1 MYLREA
7 RHLDKFIYTLSNR
20 SFYEPFEREYMPL
33 PEYVDITSSI
43 LEDYDMRWKT
53 TRDGFWFHVHP
64 PHPTLPSQGWKIHIS
79 ATITNAPSILR
90 IVARIALLNNTAFKF
105 ALDRN
110 ILSMITSKRWDRG
123 SSGKFITLYP
133 LTTPS
138 FRFLIEQ
145 LYNELQHQEGPYILS
160 DKRYKDCRV
169 LYYRY
174 GGIKQTTRL
183 NFRGESIP
191 VLLSPD
197 GDLIPDIRTP
207 YFHCP
212 SWTQDPFPSNY
223 VESQESTLNDGKYL
237 VKQAL
242 SFSNSGGVYL
252 AQDQTTGVEVIIK
265 EARPHTLQDGRGND
279 AITLLK
285 KEYDILQ
292 LFRDTGIAPLPI
304 GSFYDWEHFYIVQE
318 YVLGTS
324 IREHLLG
331 ESTLMLAR
339 PSLADN
345 ENFYR
350 TFTGLFK
357 SFCSVVRTLHERSV
371 IFGDLSASNIKIDPI
386 NYSVRLLDF
395 EGAQRLGM
403 DDATFLYTPGFKDPL
418 TFNSM
423 PEKKDD
429 LYALAAIMLYTIFP
443 VHALSSLRNDIYETV
458 LSTLLED
465 IGWADTKIFTVI
477 NGLSKGVLSCTQAI
491 NMLDAPGHV
500 LEPHYS
506 DTVTADDCKDMI
518 QGLGHFI
525 LANMHP
531 SDSYL
536 FPADPYVYRTNPLSL
551 GFGACGVLYALAKCG
566 FEVPHVA
573 FEWLERTVQGASID
587 SYPPGLLTGYSGI
600 AWVLS
605 ELGITDLATV
615 AMERANTSPLLYEH
629 HSYLY
634 GMAGIGLANLHFYL
648 LTQEQKYLAMAE
660 QLAQRLI
667 ASSHEDEL
675 GASWE
680 ADDVVHL
687 GLGYGQSGVALFFLR
702 LFQITHDD
710 RFLSFGR
717 KAVDFDLSQGLE
729 VEDGVMSFPRAMG
742 DFTLDPY
749 LEEGSA
755 GIAKVALRYR
765 LTGQIDPIL
774 ADTHRKYS
782 AFPGLLYGL
791 GSFVDALVDAFLIT
805 TEPRFYEMAKRP
817 ISGLKEIY
825 AIRRPQGIATPGD
838 GLHRVSLDFGTGAAG
853 ILRAIY
859 RFSNI
864 EHADFLLDATEN
876 IAVSSIAVTPSSAI

>member
-7 RHLDKFIYTLSNR
+7 RHLDKFIYTLSSD
-20 SFYEPFEREYMPL
+20 SFYEPFERKYMPL

-43 LEDYDMRWKT
+43 LKGHDMNWIT

-64 PHPTLPSQGWKIHIS
+64 PHPTMPSQGWKIHVS
-79 ATITNAPSILR
+79 ATIANAPLLLR
-90 IVARIALLNNTAFKF
+90 TVARIALLNNIAFKF

-138 FRFLIEQ
+138 FRSLIEQ
-145 LYNELQHQEGPYILS
+145 LYDELQYQEGPYILS

-191 VLLSPD
+191 VLHSPD
-197 GDLIPDIRTP
+197 GDPIPDIRKP

-212 SWTQDPFPSNY
+212 AWTHDPFPSDNI
-223 VESQESTLNDGKYL
+223 EFQESTLNDGKYL

-252 AQDQTTGVEVIIK
+252 AQDRTTGVEVIIK

-357 SFCSVVRTLHERSV
+357 SFCHVVRTLHERSV
-371 IFGDLSASNIKIDPI
+371 IFGDLSANNIKIDPL

-418 TFNSM
+418 TLSST

-443 VHALSSLRNDIYETV
+443 VHALSSLRNDLYETV
-458 LSTLLED
+458 LGNLLKD
-465 IGWADTKIFTVI
+465 IGWADTKVFTVI
-477 NGLSKGVLSCTQAI
+477 NGLSKGALSCTDAI
-491 NMLDAPGHV
+491 DMLDAPGHV
-500 LEPHYS
+500 REPHYS
-506 DTVTADDCKDMI
+506 ETVSVDDCKDMI
-518 QGLGHFI
+518 QGLGCFI
-525 LANMHP
+525 LANMRL
-531 SDSYL
+531 SDTYL
-536 FPADPYVYRTNPLSL
+536 FPADPYVYRTNPFSL

-566 FEVPHVA
+566 FEIPPVA
-573 FEWLERTVQGASID
+573 FEWLERGIERASID
-587 SYPPGLLTGYSGI
+587 SYPPGLLTGHSGI

-605 ELGITDLATV
+605 ELGLTDLATV
-615 AMERANTSPLLYEH
+615 AMERANKSPLLHEH
-629 HSYLY
+629 HSYLH
-634 GMAGIGLANLHFYL
+634 GMAGVGLANLHFYL
-648 LTQEQKYLAMAE
+648 LTHDQKYLVIAE
-660 QLAQRLI
+660 QLAKCLI
-667 ASSHEDEL
+667 DSSQEDAL
-675 GASWE
+675 GAFWE
-680 ADDVVHL
+680 ADEVVHL

-702 LFQITHDD
+702 LFQITHNDA
-710 RFLSFGR
+710 FLSFGR
-717 KAVDFDLSQGLE
+717 RAIDYDLSQGLE
-729 VEDGVMSFPRAMG
+729 IEDGVMSFPRAMG

-765 LTGQIDPIL
+765 LNGQIDSIL

-805 TEPRFYEMAKRP
+805 TESRFYEMAKRP
-817 ISGLKEIY
+817 VSGLNEIY

-838 GLHRVSLDFGTGAAG
+838 GLHRISLDFGTGAAG
-853 ILRAIY
+853 ILRTIY
-859 RFSNI
+859 RFSNLD
-864 EHADFLLDATEN
+864 HADFLLDAIDN
-876 IAVSSIAVTPSSAI
+876 MGISSISATTSSVI